1 MNVTPG
7 NYDGASSKLH
17 LQFKEEIPCI
27 MAISNELSSE
37 IAAAILAKKDSPQ
50 DLLKLRQVVLD
61 IHSALQKMSEETHTS
76 RLRAI
81 SMNATSQSPDRH
93 RR

>member
-1 MNVTPG
+1 MG
-7 NYDGASSKLH
+7 HLQKLH
-17 LQFKEEIPCI
+17 LQFKEVIPCI

-37 IAAAILAKKDSPQ
+37 IAAAILANKDSPQ

-61 IHSALQKMSEETHTS
+61 IHSTLQKMSEETHTS

-81 SMNATSQSPDRH
+81 SMSATSQSSDR
-93 RR
+93 RRP